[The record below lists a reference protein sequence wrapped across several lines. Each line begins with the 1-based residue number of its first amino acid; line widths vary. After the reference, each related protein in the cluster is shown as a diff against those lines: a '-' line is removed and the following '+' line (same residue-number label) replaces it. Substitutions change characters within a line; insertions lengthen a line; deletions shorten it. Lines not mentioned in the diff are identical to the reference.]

1 MKKMEKM
8 KHKEEKIKDSNNNET
23 NKYKSKSN
31 ETIFSHKDKSL
42 QRSLMFYSEVD
53 ISNKSLSTRDEK
65 IIQLMIKR

>member
-1 MKKMEKM
+1 MKIEKEIRC
-8 KHKEEKIKDSNNNET
+8 KENKVRDSNNNET

-53 ISNKSLSTRDEK
+53 ISNKSLSSRDEK